1 MDNWS
6 YTEELRAQLQR
17 PRGRHAGRTH
27 DRDVARLLAPWR
39 RHRGGPEAVV
49 RGD

>member
-6 YTEELRAQLQR
+6 YTEELRAQLSR
-17 PRGRHAGRTH
+17 PRTRNSARQH

-39 RHRGGPEAVV
+39 RHRGGPESVV